1 MSSQIKY
8 ILDEESIPTHW
19 YNIEADLKKPTPP
32 PLDPSTGKPFEP
44 AKLEAIF
51 AKTLIEQEMSRERYI
66 EIPEPVREIMRQ
78 WRPSPLHRAR
88 RLEKA
93 LGTPAKIYFKYEGVS
108 RRVRTRPI
116 ARWRR
121 HSKTRG
127 AEPKR

>member
-66 EIPEPVREIMRQ
+66 ETQEP
-78 WRPSPLHRAR
+78 S
-88 RLEKA
+88 
-93 LGTPAKIYFKYEGVS
+93 AK
-108 RRVRTRPI
+108 
-116 ARWRR
+116 
-121 HSKTRG
+121 
-127 AEPKR
+127 